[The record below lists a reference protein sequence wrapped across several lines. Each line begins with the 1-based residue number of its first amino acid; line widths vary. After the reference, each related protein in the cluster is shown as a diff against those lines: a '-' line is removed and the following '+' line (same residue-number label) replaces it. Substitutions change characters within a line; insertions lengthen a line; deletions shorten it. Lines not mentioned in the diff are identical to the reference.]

1 MKGAAHRGIGMAL
14 HKILTTVALTAGL
27 MLLSACDSAKERA
40 EKHYQA
46 GLSYLQ
52 SGDVDRA
59 LVEFRNVFQLDG
71 SHREARRAYAEAERG
86 RGNLREAFSQYLRLV
101 EQYPDD
107 HDAQKALATIAAD
120 AGDWKTA
127 QRYAGEA
134 LRQSPQDT
142 DVMAVKAAAD
152 YAVAAEANDAGAI
165 VATSQKARDLLKT
178 APANVLLHRV
188 VIDDLIRSQHFE
200 KALAAID
207 ATLRLAPDDRA
218 LYAQRLSVN
227 AALGDD
233 AAVEAGLIDMVDRF
247 ADAPEM
253 AEALVRWYES
263 RDEIDKAEAFLRSR
277 ITPGA
282 PDQDRVL
289 QLVRFLSEERGAQAA
304 VAELERVI
312 AEGAPS
318 PVYRA
323 ARAGFVFDLGRR
335 DEAIAEMQDIIK
347 NAKPSPDTQRTKVGL
362 ARMLTTVGNTVGARA
377 LVEEVLQEDSGD
389 AEALKLKANWLVLD
403 DQVGEAIAIL
413 RRAYDQN
420 PRDASIL
427 TLMAQAYERDGNRDL
442 MRESLSL
449 AVEASNRAPAESLRY
464 AQLLASENKLIPAEG
479 VLIDAL
485 RIAPG
490 NVSLLV
496 PLGQIYAAMQ
506 DWARAASVATELEA
520 QKDPAAAPAAQ
531 SLRAVI
537 LAGQNDTDQ
546 AIGYLQGLVTEGKG
560 GLDAKVAILR
570 AHLANGQTD
579 KARAYAT
586 SLLAENPD
594 DPDLRFIDASV
605 RALTG
610 DAAGAEERYRKL
622 LDEDKSRVAA
632 WMALARTILADP
644 DRFDEADAAIDRAL
658 AAVPDSAELK
668 WAKAG
673 FLERRGDIDGAIAI
687 YEDLYKQN
695 SANPVIA
702 NNLASLLSS
711 QRTDPDSLARAEVIA
726 RRLRGSDMPPYQ
738 DTYGWIAYQRGN
750 YADAVKELEK
760 AVQGLGDDPQVRF
773 HLAMT
778 YLKLGRQPEA
788 LAQFNEVLARA
799 EAADS
804 RDFVATARQ
813 ERARLEAD
821 GVTVG
826 N

>member
-1 MKGAAHRGIGMAL
+1 MAL
-14 HKILTTVALTAGL
+14 RKILTTVALTAGL

-40 EKHYQA
+40 EKHYLA
-46 GLSYLQ
+46 GLEYLQ

-71 SHREARRAYAEAERG
+71 THMEARRAYAEAERD

-107 HDAQKALATIAAD
+107 HDAQKALAAIGAE

-134 LRQSPQDT
+134 LKQDP
-142 DVMAVKAAAD
+142 DDADLKAVKIAAD
-152 YAVAAEANDAGAI
+152 YAIAAEASDAGAI
-165 VATSQKARDLLKT
+165 VATSQQARDLLEAT
-178 APANVLLHRV
+178 PGNLLLHRV
-188 VIDDLIRSQHFE
+188 VIDDLIRSQDFD
-200 KALAAID
+200 KALVAI
-207 ATLRLAPDDRA
+207 AEALRLAPEDRA

-253 AEALVRWYES
+253 AQALVRWYES
-263 RDEIDKAEAFLRSR
+263 RGEVDKAEAFLRSR
-277 ITPGA
+277 IAPGA

-289 QLVRFLSEERGAQAA
+289 QLVRFLSEERGPEAA
-304 VAELERVI
+304 VAELDRVI
-312 AEGAPS
+312 ADGATS

-323 ARAGFVFDLGRR
+323 ARAGFIFDLGRR

-347 NAKPSPDTQRTKVGL
+347 DAEPSPDLQRTKVGL
-362 ARMLTTVGNTVGARA
+362 ARMLTSVGNTVGARA

-389 AEALKLKANWLVLD
+389 ADALKLKANWLILD
-403 DQVGEAIAIL
+403 DEVGEAIAIL

-449 AVEASNRAPAESLRY
+449 AVEASSRAPAESLRY
-464 AQLLASENKLIPAEG
+464 AQVLASENKLIPAEG
-479 VLIDAL
+479 VLIDSL

-496 PLGQIYAAMQ
+496 PLGQIYVAMQ
-506 DWARAASVATELEA
+506 DWPRAANVATELEA
-520 QKDPAAAPAAQ
+520 QTDPAARPAAQ
-531 SLRAVI
+531 SLRAAI
-537 LAGQNDTDQ
+537 LAGQEDTDE

-570 AHLANGQTD
+570 AHLANGQND
-579 KARAYAT
+579 KARAYAAN
-586 SLLAENPD
+586 LLADAPD
-594 DPDLRFIDASV
+594 DPDLQFIDASV

-622 LDEDKSRVAA
+622 IEEDKTRAAA
-632 WMALARTILADP
+632 WMALARTILTDP
-644 DRFDEADAAIDRAL
+644 KRFDEAHAVIDAAL
-658 AAVPDSAELK
+658 AAVPESGELK

-673 FLERRGDIDGAIAI
+673 FLERGGDIDGAIAI
-687 YEDLYKQN
+687 YDDLYQQN

-711 QRTDPDSLARAEVIA
+711 HRSDPDSLARAEVIA

-760 AVQGLGDDPQVRF
+760 AVQGLGEDPQVRY

-778 YLKLGRQPEA
+778 YLKLDRQPEA
-788 LAQFNEVLARA
+788 LAQLTEVLARV
-799 EAADS
+799 EATDS
-804 RDFVATARQ
+804 RDFVASARQ
-813 ERARLEAD
+813 EKARLEAD

>member
-1 MKGAAHRGIGMAL
+1 MAL
-14 HKILTTVALTAGL
+14 RKLLTTITLTAGL
-27 MLLSACDSAKERA
+27 LFLAACDSAKERA

-46 GLSYLQ
+46 GLEYLQ

-71 SHREARRAYAEAERG
+71 THREARRAYAEAERG

-107 HDAQKALATIAAD
+107 SGAQTALAVISAD

-134 LRQSPQDT
+134 LKQNPADT
-142 DVMAVKAAAD
+142 ELQAVKAAAD
-152 YAVAAEANDAGAI
+152 YAMAAEANDAAAI
-165 VATSQKARDLLKT
+165 VATSKVARDLLKA
-178 APANVLLHRV
+178 APANLLLHRV
-188 VIDDLIRSQHFE
+188 VIDDLIRAQNYG

-207 ATLRLAPDDRA
+207 AALRLAPDDRA
-218 LYAQRLSVN
+218 LYAQRLSIN

-233 AAVEAGLIDMVDRF
+233 AAVEAGLVDMVDRF
-247 ADAPEM
+247 RDAPEM
-253 AEALVRWYES
+253 AGALVRWYES
-263 RDEIDKAEAFLRSR
+263 KGQIDKAEAFLRSR
-277 ITPGA
+277 IAPGA
-282 PDQDRVL
+282 PDQDPVL
-289 QLVRFLSEERGAQAA
+289 QLVRFLSEERGAEAA
-304 VAELERVI
+304 VAELDRVI
-312 AEGAPS
+312 AEGATS
-318 PVYRA
+318 PVFRA
-323 ARAGFVFDLGRR
+323 ARAGFIFDLGRR
-335 DEAIAEMQDIIK
+335 DEAIAEMQDIVK
-347 NAKPSPDTQRTKVGL
+347 DAEPSADLQRTKVGL
-362 ARMLTTVGNTVGARA
+362 ARMLAAVGNSVGARA
-377 LVEEVLQEDSGD
+377 LVEEVLDADAGD
-389 AEALKLKANWLVLD
+389 TEALKLKANWLILD

-442 MRESLSL
+442 MRESLAL
-449 AVEASNRAPAESLRY
+449 AVQAANRAPDESLRY
-464 AQLLASENKLIPAEG
+464 AQLLASENKLIPAES

-496 PLGQIYAAMQ
+496 PLGQIYLTMQ
-506 DWARAASVATELEA
+506 DWPRATTVAAELET
-520 QKDPAAAPAAQ
+520 QTDPAARTAAQ
-531 SLRAVI
+531 SLRATI
-537 LAGQNDTDQ
+537 LAGQQDTDQ
-546 AIGYLQGLVTEGKG
+546 AIGYLQGLVSQGKG

-570 AHLANGQTD
+570 AHLASGQND
-579 KARAYAT
+579 KALAYAT

-610 DAAGAEERYRKL
+610 DTAGAEARYRKL
-622 LDEDKSRVAA
+622 LDEDKTRVAA
-632 WMALARTILADP
+632 WMALARTILGDP
-644 DRFDEADAAIDRAL
+644 ARIDQANAVIDEGL

-673 FLERRGDIDGAIAI
+673 FLERKGDIDGAIAV
-687 YEDLYKQN
+687 YEGLYKEN

-711 QRTDPDSLARAEVIA
+711 YRTDPDSLARAEVIA

-750 YADAVKELEK
+750 YEDAAKELEK
-760 AVQGLGDDPQVRF
+760 AVKGLGEDPQVRF

-778 YLKLGRQPEA
+778 YLKLGRLTEA

-799 EAADS
+799 DAADS
-804 RDFVATARQ
+804 RDFVVAARQ
-813 ERARLEAD
+813 EKAQLEAN
-821 GVTVG
+821 GVTIG

>member
-1 MKGAAHRGIGMAL
+1 MAL
-14 HKILTTVALTAGL
+14 RKILTTVALTAGL

-107 HDAQKALATIAAD
+107 HEAQRALAAIAAD

-127 QRYAGEA
+127 QRYAAEA
-134 LRQSPQDT
+134 LKQIPDDT
-142 DVMAVKAAAD
+142 DLEAVKVAAD

-165 VATSQKARDLLKT
+165 VATSQQARDLLKT
-178 APANVLLHRV
+178 APANLLLHRV
-188 VIDDLIRSQHFE
+188 VIDDLIRSQHFDT
-200 KALAAID
+200 ALVAID
-207 ATLRLAPDDRA
+207 EALRLVPEDRA

-227 AALGDD
+227 AALGND

-247 ADAPEM
+247 RDAPEM

-263 RDEIDKAEAFLRSR
+263 KGEIDKAEAFLRGR
-277 ITPGA
+277 IAPGIA
-282 PDQDRVL
+282 DQDRVL
-289 QLVRFLSEERGAQAA
+289 QLVRFLSEERGAEAA

-312 AEGAPS
+312 ADGAGS

-335 DEAIAEMQDIIK
+335 DEAIAEMQDIIRGS
-347 NAKPSPDTQRTKVGL
+347 KPSPDTQRTKVGL
-362 ARMLTTVGNTVGARA
+362 ARMLTSVGNTVGARA

-389 AEALKLKANWLVLD
+389 AEALKLKANWLILD

-449 AVEASNRAPAESLRY
+449 AVEASSRAPEESLRY
-464 AQLLASENKLIPAEG
+464 AQLLASENKLIPAER
-479 VLIDAL
+479 VLIDSL

-496 PLGQIYAAMQ
+496 PLGQIYVAMQ

-520 QKDPAAAPAAQ
+520 QTDPAAGPAAQ

-537 LAGQNDTDQ
+537 LAGQSDTDQ

-605 RALTG
+605 RALSG

-622 LDEDKSRVAA
+622 LGEDKSRVAA

-644 DRFDEADAAIDRAL
+644 KRLDEAHATIDQAL
-658 AAVPDSAELK
+658 AAVPDSGELK

-673 FLERRGDIDGAIAI
+673 FLERAGDIDGAIAI

-711 QRTDPDSLARAEVIA
+711 RQTDPDSLARAEVIA

-750 YADAVKELEK
+750 YADAAKELEK
-760 AVQGLGDDPQVRF
+760 AVEGLGEDPQVRY

-788 LAQFNEVLARA
+788 LAQFNEVLARV
-799 EAADS
+799 EATDS
-804 RDFVATARQ
+804 RDFVASARQ
-813 ERARLEAD
+813 EKARLEAD

>member
-1 MKGAAHRGIGMAL
+1 MAL
-14 HKILTTVALTAGL
+14 RKILTTVTLTAGL
-27 MLLSACDSAKERA
+27 MLLSACDSAEERA

-46 GLSYLQ
+46 GLSYLE

-71 SHREARRAYAEAERG
+71 THREARRAYAEAERG

-107 HDAQKALATIAAD
+107 HEAQKALAAIGAE

-134 LRQSPQDT
+134 LKQSPD
-142 DVMAVKAAAD
+142 DADLAAVKAAAD
-152 YAVAAEANDAGAI
+152 YAIAAEANDAGAI
-165 VATSQKARDLLKT
+165 VTTAQRARDLLET
-178 APANVLLHRV
+178 SPANLLLHRV
-188 VIDDLIRSQHFE
+188 VVDDLIRGQDFDE
-200 KALAAID
+200 ALVAID
-207 ATLRLAPDDRA
+207 TALRLAPEDRA

-233 AAVEAGLIDMVDRF
+233 AAVEAGLIDMVKRF
-247 ADAPEM
+247 DDAPEM

-263 RDEIDKAEAFLRSR
+263 RDELDKAESFLRSR
-277 ITPGA
+277 IAPGA

-289 QLVRFLSEERGAQAA
+289 QLVRFLSDERGAEAA
-304 VAELERVI
+304 VAELDRVI
-312 AEGAPS
+312 AEGAVS

-323 ARAGFVFDLGRR
+323 ARAGFIFDLGRHE
-335 DEAIAEMQDIIK
+335 EAVAEMQDIVETSE
-347 NAKPSPDTQRTKVGL
+347 PSPDTRRTKVGL

-389 AEALKLKANWLVLD
+389 AEALKLKANWLILD

-420 PRDASIL
+420 PRDANIL

-464 AQLLASENKLIPAEG
+464 AQLLAAENKLIPAEG

-490 NVSLLV
+490 NVSLLM
-496 PLGQIYAAMQ
+496 PLGQIYVAMQ
-506 DWARAASVATELEA
+506 DWPRAATVAAELET
-520 QKDPAAAPAAQ
+520 QTDPAAAPAAQ
-531 SLRAVI
+531 SLRAAI
-537 LAGQNDTDQ
+537 LAGQQDTDQ
-546 AIGYLQGLVTEGKG
+546 AIGYLQGLVTEGRG

-570 AHLANGQTD
+570 AHLANGQND
-579 KARAYAT
+579 KALAYAT
-586 SLLAENPD
+586 TLLAEDPD
-594 DPDLRFIDASV
+594 NPDLRLIDASV

-610 DAAGAEERYRKL
+610 DTAGAEARYRAL
-622 LDEDKSRVAA
+622 LAEDKTRVPA
-632 WMALARTILADP
+632 WMALARTVMTDP
-644 DRFDEADAAIDRAL
+644 ARLDDARAVIDQAL
-658 AAVPDSAELK
+658 AAVPDSGELK

-673 FLERRGDIDGAIAI
+673 FLERGGDIDGAIAI

-695 SANPVIA
+695 SANPIIA

-711 QRTDPDSLARAEVIA
+711 HRTDPESLARAEVIA

-750 YADAVKELEK
+750 YEDAVKELEK
-760 AVQGLGDDPQVRF
+760 AAQGLGEDPQVRF

-778 YLKLGRQPEA
+778 YLKLGRQSEALVQFEEA
-788 LAQFNEVLARA
+788 LARVDTT
-799 EAADS
+799 DS
-804 RDFVATARQ
+804 RAFVATARQ
-813 ERARLEAD
+813 EKARLEAD

>member
-1 MKGAAHRGIGMAL
+1 MAL
-14 HKILTTVALTAGL
+14 RKFLTTVALTAGL
-27 MLLSACDSAKERA
+27 ILLSGCDSAEERA
-40 EKHYQA
+40 EKHYLA
-46 GLSYLQ
+46 GLEYLQ

-71 SHREARRAYAEAERG
+71 THREARRAYAEAERD

-107 HDAQKALATIAAD
+107 HDAQKALAAISAE

-134 LRQSPQDT
+134 LKQSPEDA
-142 DVMAVKAAAD
+142 DLKAVKVAAD
-152 YAVAAEANDAGAI
+152 YAIAAEANDASAI
-165 VATSQKARDLLKT
+165 VATSQRARDLLEAT
-178 APANVLLHRV
+178 PGNLLLYRV
-188 VIDDLIRSQHFE
+188 VIDDLIRSQDFD
-200 KALAAID
+200 KALVAI
-207 ATLRLAPDDRA
+207 AEALRLAPDDRA

-227 AALGDD
+227 AALGDA

-247 ADAPEM
+247 TDAPEM
-253 AEALVRWYES
+253 AQALVRWYES
-263 RDEIDKAEAFLRSR
+263 RGEVDKAETFLRSR
-277 ITPGA
+277 IAPGA

-289 QLVRFLSEERGAQAA
+289 QLVRFLSEERGPEAA
-304 VAELERVI
+304 VAELDRVI
-312 AEGAPS
+312 ADGGTS

-335 DEAIAEMQDIIK
+335 DEAIAEMQDIIDD
-347 NAKPSPDTQRTKVGL
+347 AAPSPDLQRTKVGL
-362 ARMLTTVGNTVGARA
+362 ARMLTSVGNTVGARA

-389 AEALKLKANWLVLD
+389 ADALKLKANWLILD
-403 DQVGEAIAIL
+403 DEVGEAIAIL

-464 AQLLASENKLIPAEG
+464 AQVLASENKLIPAEG
-479 VLIDAL
+479 VLIDSL

-496 PLGQIYAAMQ
+496 PLGQIYVTMQ
-506 DWARAASVATELEA
+506 DWPRAANVATELEA
-520 QKDPAAAPAAQ
+520 QTDPAARPAAQ
-531 SLRAVI
+531 SLRAAI
-537 LAGQNDTDQ
+537 LAGQQDTDE
-546 AIGYLQGLVTEGKG
+546 AIGYLQGLVTEGGG

-570 AHLANGQTD
+570 AHLANGQND

-586 SLLAENPD
+586 SLLADAPD
-594 DPDLRFIDASV
+594 DPDLQFIDASV

-610 DAAGAEERYRKL
+610 DTAGAEERYRKL
-622 LDEDKSRVAA
+622 LDEDKTRVAA
-632 WMALARTILADP
+632 WMALARTILTDSK
-644 DRFDEADAAIDRAL
+644 RFDEAGAAIDAAL
-658 AAVPDSAELK
+658 AAVPESGELK

-687 YEDLYKQN
+687 YDDLYQQN

-711 QRTDPDSLARAEVIA
+711 YRTDPDSLARAEVIA

-750 YADAVKELEK
+750 YDDAVKELEK
-760 AVQGLGDDPQVRF
+760 AVQGLGEDPQVRY

-788 LAQFNEVLARA
+788 LAEFEAVLARI
-799 EAADS
+799 EATDS
-804 RDFVATARQ
+804 RDFVAMARQ
-813 ERARLEAD
+813 EKARLVAD

>member
-1 MKGAAHRGIGMAL
+1 MAL
-14 HKILTTVALTAGL
+14 RKILTTAALAAGL
-27 MLLSACDSAKERA
+27 MFLSACDSAKERA
-40 EKHYQA
+40 EKHFQA
-46 GLSYLQ
+46 GLSFLQ

-71 SHREARRAYAEAERG
+71 THKEARRAYAEAERS

-107 HDAQKALATIAAD
+107 HAAQKGLAEIGAE

-134 LRQSPQDT
+134 LKQSPDDT
-142 DVMAVKAAAD
+142 DLKALKVAAD
-152 YAVAAEANDAGAI
+152 YAIAAEANDAAAI
-165 VATSQKARDLLKT
+165 VKTSQQARDLLQT
-178 APANVLLHRV
+178 LPANLLLHRV
-188 VIDDLIRSQHFE
+188 VIDDLIRSQHFDE
-200 KALAAID
+200 ALAAID
-207 ATLRLAPDDRA
+207 TAIRLAPGDRA

-233 AAVEAGLIDMVDRF
+233 AAVEAGLVDMVDRF
-247 ADAPEM
+247 DDAPEM
-253 AEALVRWYES
+253 AQALVRWYES
-263 RDEIDKAEAFLRSR
+263 RGQIDKAEAFLRGR
-277 ITPGA
+277 IVPGA
-282 PDQDRVL
+282 TDQDRAL
-289 QLVRFLSEERGAQAA
+289 ELIRFLSDERGAEAA
-304 VAELERVI
+304 VAELDRII
-312 AEGAPS
+312 AEGATS

-323 ARAGFVFDLGRR
+323 ARAGFIFDLGRH
-335 DEAIAEMQDIIK
+335 DEAIAEMQDVVK
-347 NAKPSPDTQRTKVGL
+347 QSDPSPDTQRTKVGL
-362 ARMLTTVGNTVGARA
+362 ARMLATVGNTVGARA

-389 AEALKLKANWLVLD
+389 AEALKLKANWLILD

-420 PRDASIL
+420 PRDATIL

-449 AVEASNRAPAESLRY
+449 AVDASSRAPAESLRY

-490 NVSLLV
+490 NVTLLV
-496 PLGQIYAAMQ
+496 PLGQIYVAMQ
-506 DWARAASVATELEA
+506 DWARAATVATELEA
-520 QKDPAAAPAAQ
+520 QTDPAARPAAQ
-531 SLRAVI
+531 SLRAAI
-537 LAGQNDTDQ
+537 LAGRQDTDQ
-546 AIGYLQGLVTEGKG
+546 AIGYLQGLVTEGQG
-560 GLDAKVAILR
+560 GLDAKVSILR
-570 AHLANGQTD
+570 AHLANGQND
-579 KARAYAT
+579 KALAYAA

-594 DPDLRFIDASV
+594 DPDLQFIDASV

-622 LDEDKSRVAA
+622 VAEDKTRVAA
-632 WMALARTILADP
+632 WMALARTVLADP
-644 DRFDEADAAIDRAL
+644 KRLDEAHAIIDEAL
-658 AAVPDSAELK
+658 AAVPDSGELK

-673 FLERRGDIDGAIAI
+673 FLERKGDIDGAIAI
-687 YEDLYKQN
+687 YEDLYQQN

-711 QRTDPDSLARAEVIA
+711 RATDPDTLARAEVIA

-750 YADAVKELEK
+750 YEDAAKELEK
-760 AVQGLGDDPQVRF
+760 AVKGLGDDPQVRF

-788 LAQFNEVLARA
+788 LAQFNEVLARVDS
-799 EAADS
+799 ADS
-804 RDFVATARQ
+804 RDFVASARQ
-813 ERARLEAD
+813 EKAQLEAD
-821 GVTVG
+821 GVTIG